1 MKINKA
7 SVHVAIYV
15 LAIIFLGFSIFRIF
29 LMPSEKNITS
39 TAPLFTSIINDPEG
53 KPQSLKQFE
62 NKIIVL
68 NFWATWCE
76 PCREE
81 MPELSNFYTENS
93 SKNVVVI
100 GIAIDEAKAVKSYL
114 KKTKVMYPILVDEDK
129 GVILSKN
136 LGNNQGILPYTV
148 IINSNGSV
156 QKTIFGRIHK
166 DQLDATLKPLL
177 QPSKSL

>member
-1 MKINKA
+1 
-7 SVHVAIYV
+7 
-15 LAIIFLGFSIFRIF
+15 
-29 LMPSEKNITS
+29 
-39 TAPLFTSIINDPEG
+39 
-53 KPQSLKQFE
+53 
-62 NKIIVL
+62 
-68 NFWATWCE
+68 
-76 PCREE
+76 
-81 MPELSNFYTENS
+81 
-93 SKNVVVI
+93 
-100 GIAIDEAKAVKSYL
+100 
-114 KKTKVMYPILVDEDK
+114 MYPILVDEDK

>member
-7 SVHVAIYV
+7 SVHLAIYV

-29 LMPSEKNITS
+29 LMPSEKTS
-39 TAPLFTSIINDPEG
+39 ASAAPLFTSIINDPEG
-53 KPQSLKQFE
+53 KPQNLKQFE

-81 MPELSNFYTENS
+81 MPELSSFYTENK
-93 SKNVVVI
+93 SKNVLVV

-114 KKTKVMYPILVDEDK
+114 KKTKVIYPILVDEDK

-136 LGNNQGILPYTV
+136 LGNNEGILPYTV
-148 IINSNGSV
+148 IINSKGV
-156 QKTIFGRIHK
+156 IEKTILGRVHK

>member
-7 SVHVAIYV
+7 SVHKAIYV

-29 LMPSEKNITS
+29 LMPSEKNNTS
-39 TAPLFTSIINDPEG
+39 TVPLFTSIINDPEG

>member
-1 MKINKA
+1 MQSKYRLLI
-7 SVHVAIYV
+7 VAV
-15 LAIIFLGFSIFRIF
+15 LAL
-29 LMPSEKNITS
+29 LS
-39 TAPLFTSIINDPEG
+39 TVYVI
-53 KPQSLKQFE
+53 KQFVFSPAVNAPANILLDARFSTLDGKE
-62 NKIIVL
+62 VALKTWRNKVIVL
-68 NFWATWCE
+68 NFWATWCP

-114 KKTKVMYPILVDEDK
+114 KKTKVMYPILVDEEK

>member
-29 LMPSEKNITS
+29 LMPSEKNNTS
-39 TAPLFTSIINDPEG
+39 TAPLFTSVINDPEG

>member
-1 MKINKA
+1 MKINKNYL
-7 SVHVAIYV
+7 HVAIYI
-15 LAIIFLGFSIFRIF
+15 LAIVFLGFSIFRIF
-29 LMPSEKNITS
+29 LMPSEKNVLSAT
-39 TAPLFTSIINDPEG
+39 PLFTSIINDPEG
-53 KPQSLKQFE
+53 KPQDLKQFQ

-81 MPELSNFYTENS
+81 MPELSSFYTENK
-93 SKNVVVI
+93 SKNVVVV

-136 LGNNQGILPYTV
+136 LGNDQGILPYTV
-148 IINSNGSV
+148 IINSKGSIE
-156 QKTIFGRIHK
+156 KTIPGRLRK
-166 DQLDATLKPLL
+166 DQLDAILKPLL

>member
-7 SVHVAIYV
+7 SVHLAIYV

-29 LMPSEKNITS
+29 LMPSEKNTS
-39 TAPLFTSIINDPEG
+39 SAAPLFTSIIQDPEG

-81 MPELSNFYTENS
+81 MPELSNFYTENK
-93 SKNVVVI
+93 SKNVVVV
-100 GIAIDEAKAVKSYL
+100 GIAIDEAKAVRSYL
-114 KKTKVMYPILVDEDK
+114 AKTKVIYPILVDEDK

-136 LGNNQGILPYTV
+136 LGNNEGILPYTV
-148 IINSNGSV
+148 IINSNGIIE
-156 QKTIFGRIHK
+156 KTILGRVHK
-166 DQLDATLKPLL
+166 DQLDAILKPLL

>member
-1 MKINKA
+1 MKINKT
-7 SVHVAIYV
+7 SVHLAIYV

-29 LMPSEKNITS
+29 LMPSEKTS
-39 TAPLFTSIINDPEG
+39 ASAAPLFTSIINDPEG
-53 KPQSLKQFE
+53 KPQNLKQFE

-81 MPELSNFYTENS
+81 MPELSSFYTENK
-93 SKNVVVI
+93 SKNVVVV

-114 KKTKVMYPILVDEDK
+114 KKTKVIYPILVDEDK

-136 LGNNQGILPYTV
+136 LGNNEGILPYTV
-148 IINSNGSV
+148 IINSKGIIE
-156 QKTIFGRIHK
+156 KTILGRVHK
-166 DQLDATLKPLL
+166 GQLDATLKPLL

>member
-7 SVHVAIYV
+7 SIHIAIYV

>member
-7 SVHVAIYV
+7 SVHIAIYV

-39 TAPLFTSIINDPEG
+39 TASLFTSIINDPEG

>member
-1 MKINKA
+1 MKINKNYL
-7 SVHVAIYV
+7 HVAIYI
-15 LAIIFLGFSIFRIF
+15 LAIVFLGFSIFRIF
-29 LMPSEKNITS
+29 LMPSEKNVIPAT
-39 TAPLFTSIINDPEG
+39 PLFTSIINDPEG
-53 KPQSLKQFE
+53 KPQDLKQFQ

-81 MPELSNFYTENS
+81 MPELSSLYIENK
-93 SKNVVVI
+93 SKNVVVV

-114 KKTKVMYPILVDEDK
+114 KKTKVMYPILVNEDK

-136 LGNNQGILPYTV
+136 LGNDQGILPYTV
-148 IINSNGSV
+148 IINSKGNIE
-156 QKTIFGRIHK
+156 KTILGRLHK
-166 DQLDATLKPLL
+166 DQLDAILKPLL

>member
-7 SVHVAIYV
+7 SVHLAIYV

-29 LMPSEKNITS
+29 LMPSEKNMS
-39 TAPLFTSIINDPEG
+39 SAAPLFTSIINDPEG
-53 KPQSLKQFE
+53 KPQNLKQFE

-81 MPELSNFYTENS
+81 MPELSNFYTENK
-93 SKNVVVI
+93 SKNVVVV
-100 GIAIDEAKAVKSYL
+100 GVAIDEAKAVNSYL
-114 KKTKVMYPILVDEDK
+114 KKTKVIYPILVDEDK

-136 LGNNQGILPYTV
+136 LGNNEGILPYTV
-148 IINSNGSV
+148 IINSKGIIE
-156 QKTIFGRIHK
+156 KTILGRVHK

>member
-1 MKINKA
+1 MKINKNYL
-7 SVHVAIYV
+7 HVAIYI
-15 LAIIFLGFSIFRIF
+15 LAIVFLGFSIFRIF
-29 LMPSEKNITS
+29 LMPSEKNVLPAT
-39 TAPLFTSIINDPEG
+39 PLFTSIINDPEG
-53 KPQSLKQFE
+53 KPQDLKQFQ

-81 MPELSNFYTENS
+81 MPELSSLYIENK
-93 SKNVVVI
+93 SKNVVVV

-114 KKTKVMYPILVDEDK
+114 KKTKVMYPILVNEDK

-136 LGNNQGILPYTV
+136 LGNDQGILPYTV
-148 IINSNGSV
+148 IINSKGNIE
-156 QKTIFGRIHK
+156 KTILGRLHK
-166 DQLDATLKPLL
+166 DQLDAILKPLL

>member
-7 SVHVAIYV
+7 SLHLAIYV
-15 LAIIFLGFSIFRIF
+15 VAIVFLGFSIFRIF
-29 LMPSEKNITS
+29 LMPPEKNSLS
-39 TAPLFTSIINDPEG
+39 TNPLFISIINDPEG
-53 KPQSLKQFE
+53 KPQNLKQFE

-81 MPELSNFYTENS
+81 MPELSNFYTENQ
-93 SKNVVVI
+93 SKNVVVV

-114 KKTKVMYPILVDEDK
+114 KKIKVIYPILVDEDK

-136 LGNNQGILPYTV
+136 LGNNEGILPYTV
-148 IINSNGSV
+148 IINSNGIIE
-156 QKTIFGRIHK
+156 KTILGRVHK
-166 DQLDATLKPLL
+166 DQLDAILKPLL

>member
-148 IINSNGSV
+148 IINSNGSI

>member
-7 SVHVAIYV
+7 SIHLATYV

-29 LMPSEKNITS
+29 LMPPEKNTSS
-39 TAPLFTSIINDPEG
+39 TASLFTSVINDPEG
-53 KPQSLKQFE
+53 RPQSLRQFE

-81 MPELSNFYTENS
+81 MPELSNIYSENKS
-93 SKNVVVI
+93 NNVVVV

-114 KKTKVMYPILVDEDK
+114 KKTKVIYPILADEDK

-148 IINSNGSV
+148 VINSKGSI
-156 QKTIFGRIHK
+156 QKTILGRIHK
-166 DQLDATLKPLL
+166 DQLDAILKPLL

>member
-1 MKINKA
+1 MKISK
-7 SVHVAIYV
+7 SFVHLAIYI

-29 LMPSEKNITS
+29 LMPSEK
-39 TAPLFTSIINDPEG
+39 TALSAAALFSSSINDPEG
-53 KPQSLKQFE
+53 KPQNLKQFE

-81 MPELSNFYTENS
+81 MPELSSFYNENQ
-93 SKNVVVI
+93 SKNVVVV

-114 KKTKVMYPILVDEDK
+114 KETKVIYPILVDEDK

-136 LGNNQGILPYTV
+136 LGNNEGILPYTV
-148 IINSNGSV
+148 IINSNGIIE
-156 QKTIFGRIHK
+156 KTILGRIHK

>member
-7 SVHVAIYV
+7 SVHLAIYV

-29 LMPSEKNITS
+29 LMPSEKNTPS
-39 TAPLFTSIINDPEG
+39 AAPLFTSIIQDPEG
-53 KPQSLKQFE
+53 KPQNLKQFE

-81 MPELSNFYTENS
+81 MPELSNFYTENK
-93 SKNVVVI
+93 SKNVVVV
-100 GIAIDEAKAVKSYL
+100 GIAIDEAKAVRSYL
-114 KKTKVMYPILVDEDK
+114 AKTKVIYPILVDEDK

-136 LGNNQGILPYTV
+136 LGNNEGILPYTV
-148 IINSNGSV
+148 IINSNGIIE
-156 QKTIFGRIHK
+156 KTILGRVHK
-166 DQLDATLKPLL
+166 DQLDAILKPLL

>member
-7 SVHVAIYV
+7 SVHLAIYV

-29 LMPSEKNITS
+29 LMPSEKNTS
-39 TAPLFTSIINDPEG
+39 SAAPLFTSIIQDPEG

-81 MPELSNFYTENS
+81 MPELSNFYTENK
-93 SKNVVVI
+93 SKNVVVV
-100 GIAIDEAKAVKSYL
+100 GIAIDEAKSVRSYL
-114 KKTKVMYPILVDEDK
+114 AKTKVIYPILVDEDK

-136 LGNNQGILPYTV
+136 LGNNEGILPYTV
-148 IINSNGSV
+148 IINSNGIIE
-156 QKTIFGRIHK
+156 KAILGRIHK
-166 DQLDATLKPLL
+166 DQLDGTLKPLL

>member
-7 SVHVAIYV
+7 SVHIAIYV

-93 SKNVVVI
+93 SKNIVVI

>member
-7 SVHVAIYV
+7 SVHIAIYV

-39 TAPLFTSIINDPEG
+39 TASLFTSIINDPQG

>member
-1 MKINKA
+1 MKINKNYL
-7 SVHVAIYV
+7 HVAIYI
-15 LAIIFLGFSIFRIF
+15 LAIVFLGFSIFRIF
-29 LMPSEKNITS
+29 LMPSEKNVIPAT
-39 TAPLFTSIINDPEG
+39 PLFTSIINDPEG
-53 KPQSLKQFE
+53 KPQDLKQFQ

-81 MPELSNFYTENS
+81 MPELSSFYTENK
-93 SKNVVVI
+93 SKNVVVV

-136 LGNNQGILPYTV
+136 LGNDQGILPYTV
-148 IINSNGSV
+148 IINSKGSIE
-156 QKTIFGRIHK
+156 KTILGRVHK
-166 DQLDATLKPLL
+166 DQLDAILKPLL